1 MRLMDNSIHLNLNLN
16 GHTWLVLILLDSR
29 VKSRA
34 LSGNV
39 TNARKV
45 KLKDKAIKVKAY
57 FALLNIHKKVSW
69 ICVELLIATL
79 VVCQQVVFN
88 CYQWYVLYS
97 NYLFS
102 SIQSLSRV

>member
-1 MRLMDNSIHLNLNLN
+1 MRLMGNSIHLNLILN

-45 KLKDKAIKVKAY
+45 KLKDLM
-57 FALLNIHKKVSW
+57 LLK
-69 ICVELLIATL
+69 
-79 VVCQQVVFN
+79 
-88 CYQWYVLYS
+88 
-97 NYLFS
+97 
-102 SIQSLSRV
+102 